1 MDLGTFRDTPRER
14 QVVRRRL
21 LIAGVIGALLCLLL
35 AGRIAYLQTAR
46 YDHFAAQSQDN
57 RVRIASVAPTRG
69 IIRDREGRV
78 LADNQPAF
86 RLTIVPE
93 RVDDLSGLLDQLDD
107 LVDISAAE
115 RAAFR
120 DARQRSR
127 GFQAIPLKRQLSE
140 AAVAR
145 IAANRHRF
153 PGVEVQPH
161 LIRHY
166 PYGPIG
172 AHAIG
177 YVGRI
182 SESEL
187 RSRDRRAY
195 RGSSVIG
202 KTGLEKAYERRLR
215 GEMGSERIETN
226 ALGRPIDVI
235 ERDPPTP
242 GEDLTLTL
250 DIGLQRVA
258 EQSLG
263 DYRGAIVAMDP
274 RDGAI
279 LALASQP
286 GFDPNAISA
295 GLDRQAFETLSRDPD
310 QPLYNR
316 AISGRYPPGSVI
328 KPFLG
333 LAGVADGAMTPD
345 EEIHCNGTFRL
356 PNVSRVWRD
365 WKREGHGDVDLNEAI
380 AESCDVYY
388 YELADRMG
396 IDRMHDWMT
405 RFGFGVDS
413 GLALPGERQGVMP
426 SRAWKQRN
434 MGESW
439 YRGETINT
447 GIGQGF
453 TLATPIQMAT
463 STAMLANR
471 GAPIVPHLLAGR
483 PDSDGAT
490 PPVGPMRLE
499 DETLWQT
506 TIDAMVD
513 VVHGERG
520 TARAIGEDLDYRIAG
535 KTGTAQVIG
544 IAQGEEYDEAA
555 IDARHRDHALF
566 TAFAPATSPRLVVT
580 VLVENG
586 GSGST
591 TAAPMARRVIDA
603 WMNREEQGSE
613 LGRES
618 R

>member
-1 MDLGTFRDTPRER
+1 
-14 QVVRRRL
+14 
-21 LIAGVIGALLCLLL
+21 
-35 AGRIAYLQTAR
+35 
-46 YDHFAAQSQDN
+46 
-57 RVRIASVAPTRG
+57 
-69 IIRDREGRV
+69 V

-93 RVDDLSGLLDQLDD
+93 RVDDLDALIDQLDD
-107 LVDISAAE
+107 LVGVSASE

-120 DARQRSR
+120 EARQRSR

-145 IAANRHRF
+145 VAVNRHRF

-166 PYGPIG
+166 PYGPVG
-172 AHAIG
+172 GHAIG

-182 SESEL
+182 SEAEL
-187 RSRDRRAY
+187 SSRNRRAY

-242 GEDLTLTL
+242 GQDLTLTL
-250 DIGLQRVA
+250 DIGLQRIA
-258 EQSLG
+258 EESLG
-263 DYRGAIVAMDP
+263 DFRGAIVAMDP
-274 RDGAI
+274 RNGAI

-295 GLDRQAFETLSRDPD
+295 GLDREAFKALSQDPD

-316 AISGRYPPGSVI
+316 AISGRYPPGSLV

-333 LAGVADGAMTPD
+333 IAGVASGAIDVD
-345 EEIHCNGTFRL
+345 EEIVSDGTYRL

-365 WKREGHGDVDLNEAI
+365 WKREGHGEVDLHKAI
-380 AESCDVYY
+380 TESVDSYY
-388 YELADRMG
+388 YELARRMG
-396 IDRMHDWMT
+396 IDRMHEWMT
-405 RFGFGVDS
+405 RFGFGLDS
-413 GLALPGERQGVMP
+413 GLALPGERQGIMP
-426 SRAWKQRN
+426 SREWKARTL
-434 MGESW
+434 GESW
-439 YRGETINT
+439 YQGETINT

-453 TLATPIQMAT
+453 TLSTPIQLAT

-471 GAPIVPHLLAGR
+471 GAPVVPHLLAGR
-483 PDSDGAT
+483 PDSANAQPGVD
-490 PPVGPMRLE
+490 PMRLD

-506 TIDAMVD
+506 SIDAMVD
-513 VVHGERG
+513 VVHGDNG
-520 TARAIGEDLDYRIAG
+520 TARAIGDDLDYRIAG
-535 KTGTAQVIG
+535 KTGTAQVVG
-544 IAQGEEYDEAA
+544 IPQGEEYDEETLP
-555 IDARHRDHALF
+555 ARHRDHALF

-586 GSGST
+586 GSGSK

-603 WMNREEQGSE
+603 WMSREEKDSE
-613 LGRES
+613 LARQW